1 MNINDEWEKALN
13 GYANIKWNTKQEQ
26 PKSPVG
32 DIKKSSE
39 RYEPIVGGFING
51 ISSLERLAY
60 QAMGGLDAQLTGWST
75 NQQTRNTG
83 DIERYRQ
90 SYENNPV
97 LQKTAL
103 TPEEYEKKRYETP
116 TFWGQVLGGVDQ
128 KTKYTEE
135 QAEALRQQRVLEA
148 EKPWMDKANNVEDV
162 RYTRL
167 PSGTLEEIAVDAA
180 VNTPQLGEAGL
191 AAAVPYIGP
200 VLSVA
205 SMAKNIYGSAYG
217 DTRRKGYSPDAAH
230 GAAAI
235 DTLYQ
240 MPFEY
245 TGASRIFKTI
255 PGLRRAV
262 GKLSPEG
269 KSKFAEWLK
278 TVASEGSTEFAQTYG
293 DSSADDIA
301 DAIER
306 GDFQKDF
313 EARAKSA
320 GNIIYKNTLGDKA
333 EENFKE
339 SAYAGLLGGVMGGGA
354 HGVGIAMDAVARK
367 LAGNPNPT
375 QEDVV
380 QAILKAKN
388 DIAQDSGN
396 DGDNPTG
403 GDNSFGNDVLNFLH
417 NQTDVQMTEGQ
428 MRNLAAAMAGNAFQ
442 ESGYDSTAENSIGA
456 YGSFQHLGERRAAL
470 EAFAEENGLDPS
482 SRQAQIAFAWKEMM
496 TEGTL
501 ENQAF
506 QSIMGL
512 EDNQAKE
519 AAVIYRKLFER
530 PGEEEANDEARMT
543 EAQRVHDSFTQ
554 AQQFLKDTAERM
566 DIATEEDAALANELN
581 RLAEEGREEEVLAK
595 ARELGFREQREKELN
610 QQREQ
615 IAQQTEEEQN
625 NIPEAP
631 QAAPTPQGQAG
642 QLAPIQTENM
652 QAPQTQQQPAQGMET
667 VNKDRTA
674 PHIDRNKANKGNFNN
689 RGNYNGRLDAP
700 QNKRVESPIRN
711 QGQSAPISQQ
721 GENQN
726 AENLQT
732 QTTQRRENRE
742 NLNENAQPQ
751 QTQTAENQAIT
762 QNPQGNEV
770 TPTLAP
776 SNQGTAGIAQNVPKI
791 ASNGQNGIANKV
803 SGEALAKAAENDL
816 ATVSGETKDTSQT
829 GEEVNNA
836 PLEAI
841 LEEVNA
847 FPWAN
852 DSTIS
857 AFKKAV
863 DAKVRAVREGAMSAK
878 TAKSVIRGAYTR
890 AYKRLDERFL
900 KKEIDRQEFNA
911 LNQTMSDMMNQA
923 SRMMKPENVAI
934 YRGRKGNNNTLFT
947 TNEENAKSSEN
958 ILDDEANAADE
969 KTQTAKSG
977 KEANKD
983 IEIKGE
989 KPNKEET
996 VEVKETPQK
1005 EGKPVNETADKEDTK
1020 KAEKTVKEEA
1030 KAPQEKP
1037 QKTKA
1042 QQKADAERDAKA
1054 KKLLTKDAYDKVYT
1068 PLVNVL
1074 EQAQPE
1080 VAKAARD
1087 TALLMAKTADIL
1099 HKRFKMKWE
1108 NAPRV
1113 LLGESADEF
1122 SYFQSKTGYEK
1133 NLVAMHNISVSALSK
1148 AIKLGGLPV
1157 PSIAITKKQTPY
1169 TEFGDV
1175 TLIMRKDVADP
1186 KKTPIYDRDAW
1197 TAVFPKLVRKGKR
1210 RKIVNFIE
1218 KVILPTQKEIP
1229 RSIIDYSNMY
1239 TPSIARNADIN
1250 DLQDIVERF
1259 LETDGAQYLYLKSV
1273 EKAPKPVKTLNE
1285 KGISVIDYDAFHDSL
1300 RKKMSSPA
1308 AQKTFH
1314 DWQEKIKDELL
1325 EAPVIK
1331 ETGEEPT
1338 LENITD
1344 IMLDGLVNEQRTFF
1358 GYGVGNA
1365 IAASAKQINTLEEMH
1380 RAADTKMEISE
1391 DAAKAYHEVRDRVTD
1406 FVWEL
1411 SRYYK
1416 YPSDWDSTEHAA
1428 KVIGEMVGNGTPFT
1442 KAAKKY
1448 GIYNAEALLDKANQI
1463 VEEIQNLKVNYF
1475 EGKPQ
1480 RAVTFD
1486 EVAVAVLPKG
1496 TPLGMAQYLNRHGV
1510 KVKRYDPKIEGD
1522 RERVTNEAQERARE
1536 YFETI
1541 NTETTEAEKNLEADT
1556 QKWVALVDE
1565 YRKTNKDKWRKYK
1578 NSKIFDFMHMPLV
1591 LQLIGYPKTSIKAY
1605 GSFFEHSIN
1614 PKHPGMTTSLL
1625 KQLPKAMTDPMF
1637 ICRGTAKNS
1646 VVMALELKDS
1656 RGATVVAVV
1665 EFSKNDKRYGI
1676 INLVA
1681 TAYSKNGGENK
1692 PLDYKWVASAFDQ
1705 KNLLYINKKKSTAWI
1720 QGIRGSFPMG
1730 PVYLNGALSNGSIK
1744 TEDDF
1749 VKLKEENPSEYQRN
1763 KDQIAGS
1770 YNAVENLIKVFEKG
1784 NASTAIHES
1793 AHWYLVTLENL
1804 LHAEAEKRGITGTT
1818 DEILEQLA
1826 EDETMPKDLVSELQ
1840 KIRNWAQYSE
1850 ETMKEYEGTELEKE
1864 FTKLAEAI
1872 KSGDEDAKE
1881 RFIQERFARGY
1892 ERYLASGKAP
1902 TKELQGVFARFRRWL
1917 LDIYNNTIKNLG
1929 NKPAPKEIQEIFD
1942 RMLEME
1948 ETESGTTE
1956 NTPTIETQ
1964 AEKIPKTTV
1973 EANEENEETTVE
1985 EDFTI
1990 ANPNDTPLVAD
2001 VRQHLTETLNNDI
2014 VTKALKD
2021 PSPTNANGLHKMYD
2035 AIETYVDKMIKLAKT
2050 REEKALL
2057 VDLKLSFTTKI
2068 FTDFNGLNG
2077 GFADLPKSMVTLKD
2091 IDILSTKIKLTKE
2104 EQAESNRALGELGEE
2119 VYKRYYY
2126 PTLIFLKAKSK
2137 YKTFVVN
2144 NAYLIAKLGESFHKN
2159 YGIWLPL
2166 PAFAV
2171 LHSKSTAI
2179 NATAGSYHPSI
2190 NILKISPKNE
2200 TAETF
2205 IHETTHMYYH
2215 MLQRFSNMTD
2225 YEITKYLDGNKANA
2239 KEAMGKIRQDLKS
2252 IDGWLSYSEEHLD
2265 EYKGT
2270 PNAFTFYDLAR
2281 DVRSGKDVGEEVW
2294 RSERL
2299 AYGVEQYIRTGK
2311 APTKTLERIF
2321 NQIKEWIKD
2330 YVGWEGAYAKEKS
2343 LPPEVIAFYEKMLN
2357 GTPTEK
2363 IKEKPKA
2370 KKNYPSGKTVNARTD
2385 KADEFPVTYKLIPI
2399 EDAIT
2404 STNEDFS
2411 INENFPQELQPRD
2424 RDRSGMKNQIK
2435 DIAGNLSPEE
2445 MTIAVKVSE
2454 GAPIINQDNI
2464 VENGNGR
2471 ILALLRAY
2479 KGGSDAYDES
2489 AKRYKA
2495 YLREHAADFGFTAEQ
2510 VDAIERPLLVRQRG
2524 SESDNLQR
2532 NIVESTSGGM
2542 KMSAGQQA
2550 KVDAK
2555 KISLHTLSLYN
2566 YDGSGDLDL
2575 ASNGRFV
2582 KAVLDETISQYDQD
2596 SMFTADGSISRDA
2609 KNRVNNALCALAYGD
2624 TDLLDRVSESSDNDY
2639 KNYVSAYTIAA
2650 PRVAYAKKLMESGDV
2665 SEDFDVAKMLNETLE
2680 FVLQCKKEN
2689 VTVSEKLRAGA
2700 GLFKGNSSQFE
2711 MDGSREFA
2719 KFLGNNIRKQRKMAD
2734 TIKEIAD
2741 GVYKKAAAGQTSG
2754 FFGED
2759 NTTFYD
2765 IVRNALGMGN
2775 SQFNTNDEMC
2785 TLSTKDEAFSVLTK
2799 NQEKSLTAV
2808 AKDYGGTYDE
2818 NTHTYTFPDEI
2829 SLEEAREEMDA
2840 LLDPTRLDFKESA
2853 QGKLVEKMRKDAKM
2867 LSEDELTDREKGIV
2881 AFAEKMG
2888 VKLRF
2893 FEGDSRLHGFQSDDV
2908 IYLNRNSAMN
2918 LNQVFWHE
2926 TFHWLKR
2933 NNPKLYEALEKAV
2946 LQNDDIAAQVK
2957 AWQEKTGRTNLTE
2970 EEAIEEMLA
2979 DAMLDASTRGK
2990 FFETLGIT
2998 HPTLVQKL
3006 IKWIKNTYRDL
3017 VNQFRHTEGFKPE
3030 AGLTNTQINRMSVA
3044 LDNMALKLVDGNG
3057 NKLFSKDAKG
3067 NLKENTVKDVRY
3079 VDGAKYLVTNKNLK
3093 ADDVV
3098 KVVHLLSGGI
3108 DIENEN
3114 VTQRAKRLTK
3124 DLMGK
3129 QFKLQNDGITL
3140 KTDDKDN
3147 VNHFIVGRKN
3157 TWYQKGKKRAL
3168 SKNKNIKRLI
3178 ENSVYVESR
3187 QSYHEDR
3194 KNLDYVKFYAVGKV
3208 DERYIRFEIGAYKDH
3223 DGTYT
3228 VSSVSLYNLRTK
3240 GDINPS
3246 AIKKGGWNTH
3256 HQNGGDFT
3264 GGSSSSFIRIA
3275 DMLEGVKDED
3285 KNLYVINGEL
3295 QRNDK
3300 LVVWTATDSSQL
3312 LSEGFKNQD
3321 TQQDTPQDT
3330 QQDTEKYSVDLS
3342 DLENGKVFNNE
3353 EQNKKAQAVQKSMEL
3368 AKDSDTKHFMS
3379 KFAGKLFG
3387 QKEYDT
3393 RKNVAIE
3400 GQKDYRQRAK
3410 DVSLYGVL
3418 TQIISPSRLKDERL
3432 KTIYIEGEKAKRTQA
3447 KLYSKWTE
3455 KHKKILDLVEKAE
3468 DYAGYVRALL
3478 SEDSERRVFTD
3489 DELREMGCSDKVIEA
3504 HKQVRA
3510 LLKEIRDKIA
3520 EVYLAKHFEVKNFKT
3535 QVEAEAWAA
3544 NPFFEK
3550 VEIKP
3555 MKKVGGT
3562 VWQVKYDT
3570 VPYTKTEET
3579 VTKWELD
3586 KLKEREGRGEIHILE
3601 SAKVDDTMCTVSY
3614 LTPQRT
3620 LADLDQYIPHFFHEF
3635 LIIEKG
3641 KGYTKV
3647 VGSATTMDEAV
3658 EIGNKLAGQK
3668 GNEKK
3673 QYTITPK
3680 GLSFEDGSNSLGIVN
3695 KELDELMDGI
3705 KDDLSIDLSEAIE
3718 AKKQKGKHIF
3728 LSALQH
3734 RKGAKGWETNLR
3746 WVIQHHIGTA
3756 ARYCALDPYKVKV
3769 INYFEKAWGSF
3780 ADNFVGKDLKAEFAQ
3795 GLINSVLGVPTR
3807 AEKVSDAILE
3817 LCPLFRNT
3825 PQASRVLSS
3834 TMLGV
3839 MSVLKLGV
3847 SPAAA
3852 FVNLTQ
3858 LVNIQGYIGAKWT
3871 YEGISRAWK
3880 KSKEDMAL
3888 LDELG
3893 TREEAGLETV
3903 DISEATALIAGKYDK
3918 QLRQLK
3924 KLSDLS
3930 MKAFTKAESLLRQ
3943 AAVLGAYH
3951 KALAEGKTEAAA
3963 RSYALEVNRKAN
3975 FNYGIEDAPRL
3986 FRMLKG
3992 SVVGDLFLQFK
4003 KYGFKELEVIYD
4015 MAFDK
4020 SIPKSQKL
4028 SFFGAYFLLGGI
4040 FNALPFQDTMI
4051 ELLGLALDSD
4061 DPEAEMKEWIMKWA
4075 KGSEAKKIV
4084 ALTAMYG
4091 AGSWIGA
4098 DVSQRVGFRGL
4109 TPELEEPLGV
4119 TGSTIKQVC
4128 TAMLNGDSVGFAKGL
4143 SPALGNVVGA
4153 TKGYN
4158 TDSKG
4163 RVAYVYKDPLERALR
4178 LCGFRTIGEA
4188 LSVDTQRIVTEARK
4202 EKEKERKEAK
4212 ETYLENPS
4220 YANKQKLKQLG
4231 YTDGEIKKFK
4241 GNNDSLE
4248 RTERLKARMT
4258 KQELKDFKDVLDW

>member
-1 MNINDEWEKALN
+1 MKYADRL
-13 GYANIKWNTKQEQ
+13 YANADRRKAEQEWLNKFAEQQ
-26 PKSPVG
+26 PSKSTVG
-32 DIKKSSE
+32 DIKESDE
-39 RYEPIVGGFING
+39 LYTPWVGGLING
-51 ISSLERLAY
+51 VKGLERTAY
-60 QAMGGLDAQLTGWST
+60 DALGGLNAQLAGWGANQYTGAGDAQ
-75 NQQTRNTG
+75 
-83 DIERYRQ
+83 RYK
-90 SYENNPV
+90 EFVEDNPEFAA
-97 LQKTAL
+97 KNMA
-103 TPEEYEKKRYETP
+103 TPEQYEKTRLENP
-116 TFWGQVLGGVDQ
+116 TFWQQVMGGVDE
-128 KTKYTEE
+128 KTNYTQDEAKKLE
-135 QAEALRQQRVLEA
+135 QSWMLDA
-148 EKPWMDKANNVEDV
+148 EKPWIDRGNNVENV
-162 RYTRL
+162 RYSRRPGGWGEQLVTDVAANVPQL
-167 PSGTLEEIAVDAA
+167 AEAALTGAASGAVGGAPGAA
-180 VNTPQLGEAGL
+180 VG
-191 AAAVPYIGP
+191 AA
-200 VLSVA
+200 L
-205 SMAKNIYGSAYG
+205 SMAKNIYGQSYG
-217 DTRRKGYSPDAAH
+217 DLRRKGRSMDAAH

-245 TGASRIFKTI
+245 TSASRIFKTI

-313 EARAKSA
+313 ETGAKSA

-354 HGVGIAMDAVARK
+354 HGAGIAMDAVARK

-380 QAILKAKN
+380 QAIVKARN
-388 DIAQDSGN
+388 DIAQDSDN

-470 EAFAEENGLDPS
+470 KAFAEENGLDPS
-482 SRQAQIAFAWKEMM
+482 SRQAQIAFAWEEMM

-530 PGEEEANDEARMT
+530 PGEEEANDEARVK

-595 ARELGFREQREKELN
+595 ARELGFKEQREKELN

-615 IAQQTEEEQN
+615 IAKQTEEEQN
-625 NIPEAP
+625 NIPKAP

-642 QLAPIQTENM
+642 QLAPIQTENT
-652 QAPQTQQQPAQGMET
+652 QAPQAQQQPVQGMET

-674 PHIDRNKANKGNFNN
+674 PHIDRDKANKGNFNN

-711 QGQSAPISQQ
+711 QGQSAPILQQ

-732 QTTQRRENRE
+732 QTTQRGENRE
-742 NLNENAQPQ
+742 NLDENPQPQ

-776 SNQGTAGIAQNVPKI
+776 SNQGTAGIAQNTPKI
-791 ASNGQNGIANKV
+791 DSNGQNEITNKV
-803 SGEALAKAAENDL
+803 NSEALAKAAENDL

-934 YRGRKGNNNTLFT
+934 YRGRKGNNNIFSEA
-947 TNEENAKSSEN
+947 NKENTENSKN
-958 ILDDEANAADE
+958 ILDNEANAADNKE
-969 KTQTAKSG
+969 NGVVAKENENDSRRRTDDAGEPESVQGTSGRVQERQRSAKNNRSDSQGQRAGHGGVTEAVSGFLTEEQVKQFNSIDPSIRAEEWKDSANDLEGFCDRLNDAKETNEHGAFVDSKTPDKLVGAKVAITSDG
-977 KEANKD
+977 MAGVAVKADGD
-983 IEIKGE
+983 IVAVFKH
-989 KPNKEET
+989 PNKKAPRAIRSIMTLARAKGGTKGDCFGKGLVKMYEEVGLIPVAKIPFYDGDIAKDENGRAIDPKDQILLDQRPDVYVLMTNGDDFATATKKIANNEYPISTQEELDALPVFANEET
-996 VEVKETPQK
+996 GYTDAQEYRDALLA
-1005 EGKPVNETADKEDTK
+1005 GDTK
-1020 KAEKTVKEEA
+1020 KAEKIRSEKAEKTAKEET
-1030 KAPQEKP
+1030 KALQEKP
-1037 QKTKA
+1037 KDEKPKKTKA
-1042 QQKADAERDAKA
+1042 QQKADAEKDAKA
-1054 KKLLTKDAYDKVYT
+1054 KKLLTKDAYDKVYA

-1113 LLGESADEF
+1113 LLGGNAEIGTGIYGHNVIIEDLDVDALPAELNVTEIKGDEF
-1122 SYFQSKTGYEK
+1122 GEWEDINELRKK
-1133 NLVAMHNISVSALSK
+1133 ALQYYMD
-1148 AIKLGGLPV
+1148 KLQG
-1157 PSIAITKKQTPY
+1157 
-1169 TEFGDV
+1169 
-1175 TLIMRKDVADP
+1175 RKVRN
-1186 KKTPIYDRDAW
+1186 PI
-1197 TAVFPKLVRKGKR
+1197 LG
-1210 RKIVNFIE
+1210 
-1218 KVILPTQKEIP
+1218 EI
-1229 RSIIDYSNMY
+1229 IIDS
-1239 TPSIARNADIN
+1239 NADI
-1250 DLQDIVERF
+1250 EF
-1259 LETDGAQYLYLKSV
+1259 TGSGKKKAKSTGARV
-1273 EKAPKPVKTLNE
+1273 EKWLTLKHLRGIIENANSITEAGTNKE
-1285 KGISVIDYDAFHDSL
+1285 KHEGEHFYYLHHAVQSAGEKQYVIVTVRRFIDSKKSTL
-1300 RKKMSSPA
+1300 RYYNHNIYTEAEYK
-1308 AQKTFH
+1308 
-1314 DWQEKIKDELL
+1314 ELL
-1325 EAPVIK
+1325 EKASPDNGAHVSNTGRYQSEAFSDNSVTEKKKVYKSGEKEFNQIAWHGSPYTFDAFTLSKIGSGEGAQAHGWGLYFAQDEIVSRGYKSALQRDSRLVMVI
-1331 ETGEEPT
+1331 
-1338 LENITD
+1338 
-1344 IMLDGLVNEQRTFF
+1344 DG
-1358 GYGVGNA
+1358 
-1365 IAASAKQINTLEEMH
+1365 
-1380 RAADTKMEISE
+1380 
-1391 DAAKAYHEVRDRVTD
+1391 
-1406 FVWEL
+1406 
-1411 SRYYK
+1411 
-1416 YPSDWDSTEHAA
+1416 
-1428 KVIGEMVGNGTPFT
+1428 
-1442 KAAKKY
+1442 KKY
-1448 GIYNAEALLDKANQI
+1448 NQPDPI
-1463 VEEIQNLKVNYF
+1463 EREYV
-1475 EGKPQ
+1475 
-1480 RAVTFD
+1480 D
-1486 EVAVAVLPKG
+1486 ENG
-1496 TPLGMAQYLNRHGV
+1496 D
-1510 KVKRYDPKIEGD
+1510 KVKRNSAVSWVCYALQYGIRFSESGD
-1522 RERVTNEAQERARE
+1522 VVPEAK
-1536 YFETI
+1536 YVL
-1541 NTETTEAEKNLEADT
+1541 EKNLELFKHGLKRGGAFKRTVEQTEEIIKTIEKALSIIKNGKANVILESDSRLYKVDIPENDVLLDE
-1556 QKWVALVDE
+1556 QKGYKDQPDIVKKGIVSTLLAMELSNEQKEDFYNKVRNSINASEETNGAWKRFKFTKKVISNLNILLKANEVGVVKVEEAKTFLEQIYTKEEINAIAENHAKWKNEKAKWTEKNIETFAEYEQSRANDEAELERECRLIDPVKTDNLLKRLNWTGKDVYKTLKALLG
-1565 YRKTNKDKWRKYK
+1565 
-1578 NSKIFDFMHMPLV
+1578 NSKDASLELNKHGIKGITYIGGRDGRCFVIFDD
-1591 LQLIGYPKTSIKAY
+1591 KAVK
-1605 GSFFEHSIN
+1605 I
-1614 PKHPGMTTSLL
+1614 
-1625 KQLPKAMTDPMF
+1625 
-1637 ICRGTAKNS
+1637 
-1646 VVMALELKDS
+1646 LE
-1656 RGATVVAVV
+1656 TY
-1665 EFSKNDKRYGI
+1665 EQQI
-1676 INLVA
+1676 
-1681 TAYSKNGGENK
+1681 
-1692 PLDYKWVASAFDQ
+1692 
-1705 KNLLYINKKKSTAWI
+1705 
-1720 QGIRGSFPMG
+1720 
-1730 PVYLNGALSNGSIK
+1730 
-1744 TEDDF
+1744 
-1749 VKLKEENPSEYQRN
+1749 

-1784 NASTAIHES
+1784 NASTAVHES

-1804 LHAEAEKRGITGTT
+1804 LHAEAKKRGITGTT

-1864 FTKLAEAI
+1864 FTRLAEAI
-1872 KSGDEDAKE
+1872 KNGDEDAKE

-1902 TKELQGVFARFRRWL
+1902 TKELQGIFARFRRWL

-1948 ETESGTTE
+1948 ETETNTGDTSG
-1956 NTPTIETQ
+1956 
-1964 AEKIPKTTV
+1964 
-1973 EANEENEETTVE
+1973 EAV
-1985 EDFTI
+1985 
-1990 ANPNDTPLVAD
+1990 
-2001 VRQHLTETLNNDI
+2001 
-2014 VTKALKD
+2014 
-2021 PSPTNANGLHKMYD
+2021 
-2035 AIETYVDKMIKLAKT
+2035 
-2050 REEKALL
+2050 
-2057 VDLKLSFTTKI
+2057 
-2068 FTDFNGLNG
+2068 
-2077 GFADLPKSMVTLKD
+2077 
-2091 IDILSTKIKLTKE
+2091 
-2104 EQAESNRALGELGEE
+2104 
-2119 VYKRYYY
+2119 
-2126 PTLIFLKAKSK
+2126 
-2137 YKTFVVN
+2137 
-2144 NAYLIAKLGESFHKN
+2144 
-2159 YGIWLPL
+2159 
-2166 PAFAV
+2166 
-2171 LHSKSTAI
+2171 
-2179 NATAGSYHPSI
+2179 
-2190 NILKISPKNE
+2190 
-2200 TAETF
+2200 
-2205 IHETTHMYYH
+2205 
-2215 MLQRFSNMTD
+2215 
-2225 YEITKYLDGNKANA
+2225 
-2239 KEAMGKIRQDLKS
+2239 
-2252 IDGWLSYSEEHLD
+2252 
-2265 EYKGT
+2265 
-2270 PNAFTFYDLAR
+2270 
-2281 DVRSGKDVGEEVW
+2281 
-2294 RSERL
+2294 
-2299 AYGVEQYIRTGK
+2299 
-2311 APTKTLERIF
+2311 
-2321 NQIKEWIKD
+2321 
-2330 YVGWEGAYAKEKS
+2330 KEKS
-2343 LPPEVIAFYEKMLN
+2343 
-2357 GTPTEK
+2357 
-2363 IKEKPKA
+2363 KA

-2385 KADEFPVTYKLIPI
+2385 KADEFPVTYKLIHI

-2424 RDRSGMKNQIK
+2424 RDRSGMKKQVESY
-2435 DIAGNLSPEE
+2435 ASNLSPEE

-2454 GAPIINQDNI
+2454 GAPVINQDNI

-2489 AKRYKA
+2489 AKRYKT

-2609 KNRVNNALCALAYGD
+2609 KARVNNALCALAYGD

-2650 PRVAYAKKLMESGDV
+2650 PRVAYAKKLMENGDV
-2665 SEDFDVAKMLNETLE
+2665 SEDFDVAKMLNETLA

-2689 VTVSEKLRAGA
+2689 VKVSEKLRAGA
-2700 GLFKGNSSQFE
+2700 GLFTPGSSQFA

-2719 KFLGNNIRKQRKMAD
+2719 KFLGNNIRKQRRMAD

-2741 GVYKKAAAGQTSG
+2741 GVIKKAENGQTTG

-2759 NTTFYD
+2759 DTTFYD
-2765 IVRNALGMGN
+2765 VVRNALGMGN
-2775 SQFNTNDEMC
+2775 SQFNSDDEAC
-2785 TLSTKDEAFSVLTK
+2785 TLSTKDEAFDALTE
-2799 NQEKSLTAV
+2799 NQKKGLTAV

-2818 NTHTYTFPDEI
+2818 STHTYTFPDEI

-2840 LLDPTRLDFKESA
+2840 LLDPTKHDFKASA
-2853 QGKLVEKMRKDAKM
+2853 QGKLVEKMRKNAKI

-2979 DAMLDASTRGK
+2979 DAMFDASTRGK

-3030 AGLTNTQINRMSVA
+3030 AGLTNTQINRMSIA

-3079 VDGAKYLVTNKNLK
+3079 IDGVKYKVTNK
-3093 ADDVV
+3093 
-3098 KVVHLLSGGI
+3098 
-3108 DIENEN
+3108 
-3114 VTQRAKRLTK
+3114 
-3124 DLMGK
+3124 
-3129 QFKLQNDGITL
+3129 TL
-3140 KTDDKDN
+3140 KDTDRVPIIDLTNAQTVDLTDKAQTDQLIN
-3147 VNHFIVGRKN
+3147 SFANQPFNFIGGQGVIKKNDKNNAPDKNKQVWKQILHGHGR
-3157 TWYQKGKKRAL
+3157 GKRAQKKATDPTR
-3168 SKNKNIKRLI
+3168 SKVIANLPAVLEK
-3178 ENSVYVESR
+3178 SVYVDKHPDSAHGTSTEYIESFAVVKNGNEYSVFCISER
-3187 QSYHEDR
+3187 ERGIAKSDEVGSALPYNIKKVKSLNVPQIGGSQNSLTSGIIITDVLDGVNDR
-3194 KNLDYVKFYAVGKV
+3194 NKNPYVKNGVLKHSV
-3208 DERYIRFEIGAYKDH
+3208 EI
-3223 DGTYT
+3223 
-3228 VSSVSLYNLRTK
+3228 
-3240 GDINPS
+3240 PP
-3246 AIKKGGWNTH
+3246 
-3256 HQNGGDFT
+3256 
-3264 GGSSSSFIRIA
+3264 
-3275 DMLEGVKDED
+3275 
-3285 KNLYVINGEL
+3285 
-3295 QRNDK
+3295 
-3300 LVVWTATDSSQL
+3300 
-3312 LSEGFKNQD
+3312 QD
-3321 TQQDTPQDT
+3321 TQQDT

-3353 EQNKKAQAVQKSMEL
+3353 EQNKKAQSVQKSMEL

-3400 GQKDYRQRAK
+3400 GQKDYKQRAK

-3478 SEDSERRVFTD
+3478 SEDSESRVFTD

-3550 VEIKP
+3550 VEVKP

-3570 VPYTKTEET
+3570 VPYTKMEET

-3586 KLKEREGRGEIHILE
+3586 KLKEREGRREIHILE
-3601 SAKVDDTMCTVSY
+3601 SGKVDDTMCTVSY

-3635 LIIEKG
+3635 LIIERG

-3780 ADNFVGKDLKAEFAQ
+3780 ADNFTGKDLKAEFAQ

-3817 LCPLFRNT
+3817 LCPLFRNV

-3871 YEGISRAWK
+3871 YEGINRAWK

-3903 DISEATALIAGKYDK
+3903 DVSEATALIAGKYDK

-3951 KALAEGKTEAAA
+3951 KALAEGKIEAAA

-4051 ELLGLALDSD
+4051 ELLGLAIDSD
-4061 DPEAEMKEWIMKWA
+4061 DPEAELKEWIMKWA

-4212 ETYLENPS
+4212 EAYLENPS

-4231 YTDGEIKKFK
+4231 YTDGEIKKLK

>member
-13 GYANIKWNTKQEQ
+13 GYANIKWNAKQEQ

-135 QAEALRQQRVLEA
+135 QAEALRQQRMLEA

-180 VNTPQLGEAGL
+180 VNTPQLGETGL

-230 GAAAI
+230 GAAAV

-313 EARAKSA
+313 EAGAKSA

-380 QAILKAKN
+380 QAIVKAKN
-388 DIAQDSGN
+388 DIAQDN
-396 DGDNPTG
+396 DNGGDNPTG

-530 PGEEEANDEARMT
+530 PGEEEANDEARVK

-595 ARELGFREQREKELN
+595 ARELGFKEQREEELN

-625 NIPEAP
+625 NIPKAP

-642 QLAPIQTENM
+642 QLAPIQTANT
-652 QAPQTQQQPAQGMET
+652 QAPQTQQQPTQGMET

-711 QGQSAPISQQ
+711 QGQSAPILQQ

-776 SNQGTAGIAQNVPKI
+776 SNQGTAGIAQNTPKI
-791 ASNGQNGIANKV
+791 DSNGQNEITNKV
-803 SGEALAKAAENDL
+803 NSEALAKATENDTGEVL
-816 ATVSGETKDTSQT
+816 GESRAAEQEEQKAKENAILDGDSTVGYFKKIVEEKAQSVQDGEITPEEASNTIEGAKKRTSQRLGQRYANGFLNSFAYEKLENRAKEIEEEALDKVKQKTKEESKSKNPT
-829 GEEVNNA
+829 GTKPNTQNNTREKAEEKK
-836 PLEAI
+836 LEAKSKEKPKKKNS
-841 LEEVNA
+841 EE
-847 FPWAN
+847 
-852 DSTIS
+852 
-857 AFKKAV
+857 K
-863 DAKVRAVREGAMSAK
+863 
-878 TAKSVIRGAYTR
+878 
-890 AYKRLDERFL
+890 
-900 KKEIDRQEFNA
+900 
-911 LNQTMSDMMNQA
+911 
-923 SRMMKPENVAI
+923 KPE
-934 YRGRKGNNNTLFT
+934 
-947 TNEENAKSSEN
+947 
-958 ILDDEANAADE
+958 
-969 KTQTAKSG
+969 
-977 KEANKD
+977 
-983 IEIKGE
+983 E
-989 KPNKEET
+989 KPEEKPKE
-996 VEVKETPQK
+996 
-1005 EGKPVNETADKEDTK
+1005 
-1020 KAEKTVKEEA
+1020 
-1030 KAPQEKP
+1030 EKP

-1042 QQKADAERDAKA
+1042 QQKADAEKDAKA

-1113 LLGESADEF
+1113 LLGGDSKGGKGIFEQIAWHGSPYTFDAFDLSKIGTGEGAQAHGWGLYFAQDEEVSRAYQRRLGGFKSPTAFLIGGNYYKIVSPAKITKSGSYSMLVNIATGEAVETDTLVYLAAEMLENHPDYAIQAQERMVKEASELVDAAEYGLDKKDISDNERENREKEVARSKEKLNQEKEVLALLKSAKHFEKIETVLEIGDEQITIKEPF
-1122 SYFQSKTGYEK
+1122 GEAPYFVRADGTIIPKGDVFYIFANSAYRHPEGIQE
-1133 NLVAMHNISVSALSK
+1133 LVAELIKDGGSAKSKPLVKALKKGFNVKAVPVKGTNPSRLYKVDIPENDVLLDEQKRYKDQPNIVKKGIVSTLLAMELSN
-1148 AIKLGGLPV
+1148 
-1157 PSIAITKKQTPY
+1157 
-1169 TEFGDV
+1169 E
-1175 TLIMRKDVADP
+1175 
-1186 KKTPIYDRDAW
+1186 
-1197 TAVFPKLVRKGKR
+1197 
-1210 RKIVNFIE
+1210 
-1218 KVILPTQKEIP
+1218 QKEDFYNKV
-1229 RSIIDYSNMY
+1229 RNSINASEETNGAWKRFIFTENVISNLN
-1239 TPSIARNADIN
+1239 ILLRANEVGVAK
-1250 DLQDIVERF
+1250 VEEAKTF
-1259 LETDGAQYLYLKSV
+1259 LEQIYT
-1273 EKAPKPVKTLNE
+1273 
-1285 KGISVIDYDAFHDSL
+1285 
-1300 RKKMSSPA
+1300 
-1308 AQKTFH
+1308 
-1314 DWQEKIKDELL
+1314 
-1325 EAPVIK
+1325 K
-1331 ETGEEPT
+1331 EE
-1338 LENITD
+1338 I
-1344 IMLDGLVNEQRTFF
+1344 
-1358 GYGVGNA
+1358 NA
-1365 IAASAKQINTLEEMH
+1365 IAENHAKWKNEKAKWTEKNIETFAEYEQSRANDEAELERECRLIDSVKTDNLLKRLNWTGKDVYQTL
-1380 RAADTKMEISE
+1380 K
-1391 DAAKAYHEVRDRVTD
+1391 
-1406 FVWEL
+1406 
-1411 SRYYK
+1411 
-1416 YPSDWDSTEHAA
+1416 
-1428 KVIGEMVGNGTPFT
+1428 
-1442 KAAKKY
+1442 
-1448 GIYNAEALLDKANQI
+1448 ALLGNSKDASLALNKHGIKGITYIGGSDGRCFVVFDDKAVKILETYEQQI
-1463 VEEIQNLKVNYF
+1463 
-1475 EGKPQ
+1475 
-1480 RAVTFD
+1480 
-1486 EVAVAVLPKG
+1486 
-1496 TPLGMAQYLNRHGV
+1496 
-1510 KVKRYDPKIEGD
+1510 
-1522 RERVTNEAQERARE
+1522 
-1536 YFETI
+1536 
-1541 NTETTEAEKNLEADT
+1541 
-1556 QKWVALVDE
+1556 
-1565 YRKTNKDKWRKYK
+1565 
-1578 NSKIFDFMHMPLV
+1578 
-1591 LQLIGYPKTSIKAY
+1591 
-1605 GSFFEHSIN
+1605 
-1614 PKHPGMTTSLL
+1614 
-1625 KQLPKAMTDPMF
+1625 
-1637 ICRGTAKNS
+1637 
-1646 VVMALELKDS
+1646 
-1656 RGATVVAVV
+1656 
-1665 EFSKNDKRYGI
+1665 
-1676 INLVA
+1676 
-1681 TAYSKNGGENK
+1681 
-1692 PLDYKWVASAFDQ
+1692 
-1705 KNLLYINKKKSTAWI
+1705 
-1720 QGIRGSFPMG
+1720 
-1730 PVYLNGALSNGSIK
+1730 
-1744 TEDDF
+1744 
-1749 VKLKEENPSEYQRN
+1749 
-1763 KDQIAGS
+1763 KDQVAGS

-1784 NASTAIHES
+1784 NASTAVHES

-1826 EDETMPKDLVSELQ
+1826 EDETMLKDLVSELQ

-1872 KSGDEDAKE
+1872 KNGDEDAKE

-1948 ETESGTTE
+1948 ETETNTRDTSG
-1956 NTPTIETQ
+1956 
-1964 AEKIPKTTV
+1964 
-1973 EANEENEETTVE
+1973 EAV
-1985 EDFTI
+1985 
-1990 ANPNDTPLVAD
+1990 
-2001 VRQHLTETLNNDI
+2001 
-2014 VTKALKD
+2014 
-2021 PSPTNANGLHKMYD
+2021 
-2035 AIETYVDKMIKLAKT
+2035 
-2050 REEKALL
+2050 
-2057 VDLKLSFTTKI
+2057 
-2068 FTDFNGLNG
+2068 
-2077 GFADLPKSMVTLKD
+2077 
-2091 IDILSTKIKLTKE
+2091 
-2104 EQAESNRALGELGEE
+2104 
-2119 VYKRYYY
+2119 
-2126 PTLIFLKAKSK
+2126 
-2137 YKTFVVN
+2137 
-2144 NAYLIAKLGESFHKN
+2144 
-2159 YGIWLPL
+2159 
-2166 PAFAV
+2166 
-2171 LHSKSTAI
+2171 
-2179 NATAGSYHPSI
+2179 
-2190 NILKISPKNE
+2190 
-2200 TAETF
+2200 
-2205 IHETTHMYYH
+2205 
-2215 MLQRFSNMTD
+2215 
-2225 YEITKYLDGNKANA
+2225 
-2239 KEAMGKIRQDLKS
+2239 
-2252 IDGWLSYSEEHLD
+2252 
-2265 EYKGT
+2265 
-2270 PNAFTFYDLAR
+2270 
-2281 DVRSGKDVGEEVW
+2281 
-2294 RSERL
+2294 
-2299 AYGVEQYIRTGK
+2299 
-2311 APTKTLERIF
+2311 
-2321 NQIKEWIKD
+2321 
-2330 YVGWEGAYAKEKS
+2330 KEKS
-2343 LPPEVIAFYEKMLN
+2343 
-2357 GTPTEK
+2357 
-2363 IKEKPKA
+2363 KA

-2424 RDRSGMKNQIK
+2424 RDRSGMKKQVESY
-2435 DIAGNLSPEE
+2435 ASNLSPEE

-2454 GAPIINQDNI
+2454 GAPVINQDNI

-2555 KISLHTLSLYN
+2555 KISLHTLSLYS

-2575 ASNGRFV
+2575 ASNGRFI

-2596 SMFTADGSISRDA
+2596 SMFTADGSISKDA
-2609 KNRVNNALCALAYGD
+2609 KARVNNALCALAYGD

-2650 PRVAYAKKLMESGDV
+2650 PRVAYAKKLMENGDV
-2665 SEDFDVAKMLNETLE
+2665 SKDFDVAKMLNETLA

-2741 GVYKKAAAGQTSG
+2741 GVYEKAAAGQTSG

-2785 TLSTKDEAFSVLTK
+2785 TLSTKDEAFSILTK

-2818 NTHTYTFPDEI
+2818 STHTYTFPDEI

-2840 LLDPTRLDFKESA
+2840 LLDPTRLDFKASA
-2853 QGKLVEKMRKDAKM
+2853 QGKLVEKMRKNAKM

-2970 EEAIEEMLA
+2970 EEVIEEMLA
-2979 DAMLDASTRGK
+2979 DAMFDASTRGK

-3079 VDGAKYLVTNKNLK
+3079 VDGVKYLVTNKNLR

-3129 QFKLQNDGITL
+3129 QFKLQNDDITL
-3140 KTDDKDN
+3140 KADDKDN

-3157 TWYQKGKKRAL
+3157 TWYQKGKKRVL

-3208 DERYIRFEIGAYKDH
+3208 DGRYIRFEIGAYKGH

-3368 AKDSDTKHFMS
+3368 AKDSDTKHFMG

-3400 GQKDYRQRAK
+3400 GQKDYKQRAK

-3544 NPFFEK
+3544 NPFFEN
-3550 VEIKP
+3550 VDVKP

-3635 LIIEKG
+3635 LIIERG

-3780 ADNFVGKDLKAEFAQ
+3780 ADNFTGKDLKAEFAQ

-3871 YEGISRAWK
+3871 YEGINRVWK

-3903 DISEATALIAGKYDK
+3903 DVSEATALIAGKYDK

-4028 SFFGAYFLLGGI
+4028 SFFGEYFLLGGI

-4061 DPEAEMKEWIMKWA
+4061 DPEAEMKEWIMEWA

-4109 TPELEEPLGV
+4109 TPELEEPFGV

-4212 ETYLENPS
+4212 EAYLENPS

-4258 KQELKDFKDVLDW
+4258 KQELKDFKDVLEW